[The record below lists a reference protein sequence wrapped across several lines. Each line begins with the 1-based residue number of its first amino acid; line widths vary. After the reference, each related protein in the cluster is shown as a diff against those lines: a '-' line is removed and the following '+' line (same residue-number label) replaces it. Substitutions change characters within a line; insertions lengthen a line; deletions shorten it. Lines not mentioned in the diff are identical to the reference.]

1 MAKTGKEIQ
10 DDFYRMLVGSTLAG
24 AVSGR
29 VYKNGYRPR
38 DSKAEDIIVIFT
50 TGLADQIQSGVVTL
64 NIYVPDVAPYDN
76 GVLVEDGVRTM
87 AIERAAADWV
97 TANAGSTNYRLRL
110 QRAIT
115 TDYEESIQQHFVV
128 VQLRYDYFDE

>member
-10 DDFYRMLVGSTLAG
+10 DDFYQMLVGSTLAS

-38 DSKAEDIIVIFT
+38 DSRSEDIIVIFT
-50 TGLADQIQSGVVTL
+50 SGFADQIQSGVVTL
-64 NIYVPDVAPYDN
+64 NIYVPDVDPYNN
-76 GVLVEDGVRTM
+76 GVLVEDGARTI

-97 TANAGSTNYRLRL
+97 DSNAGSTNYRVRL
-110 QRAIT
+110 QRTIT
-115 TDYEESIQQHFVV
+115 TDFEESIRQHFVV